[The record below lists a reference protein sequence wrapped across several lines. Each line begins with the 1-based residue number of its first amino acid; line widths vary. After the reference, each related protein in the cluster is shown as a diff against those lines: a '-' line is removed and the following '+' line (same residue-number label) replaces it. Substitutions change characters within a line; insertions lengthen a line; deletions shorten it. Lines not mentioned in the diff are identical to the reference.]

1 MFDYMYL
8 RLVYL
13 YDDRKVYLTNEPLWV
28 RFCAW
33 FLLTFFKERLYID
46 KLLIENAKHKREI
59 KDLERR
65 FQMLKEAYLK
75 VTGELAADEY
85 FIKQEVEESKEPIS
99 KIIIPVFM
107 MSDEEFLRGE
117 SK

>member
-46 KLLIENAKHKREI
+46 KLIVLNTKHKREI

-65 FQMLKEAYLK
+65 LQMLKELHLK
-75 VTGELAADEY
+75 TSGELAWDEALGTGATDGD
-85 FIKQEVEESKEPIS
+85 IAWLEEDYPRRK
-99 KIIIPVFM
+99 
-107 MSDEEFLRGE
+107 RGE
-117 SK
+117 V

>member
-46 KLLIENAKHKREI
+46 KLIVLNTKHKREI

-65 FQMLKEAYLK
+65 LQMLKELHLK
-75 VTGELAADEY
+75 TSGELAWDEALGTGATDGD
-85 FIKQEVEESKEPIS
+85 IAWLEEEYPRRK
-99 KIIIPVFM
+99 
-107 MSDEEFLRGE
+107 RGGV
-117 SK
+117 

>member
-13 YDDRKVYLTNEPLWV
+13 YDDRKVFLTNEPLWV

-46 KLLIENAKHKREI
+46 KLIVLNTKHKREI

-65 FQMLKEAYLK
+65 LQMLKELHLK
-75 VTGELAADEY
+75 TSGELAWDEALGTGATDGD
-85 FIKQEVEESKEPIS
+85 IAWLEEDYPRRK
-99 KIIIPVFM
+99 
-107 MSDEEFLRGE
+107 RGGV
-117 SK
+117 

>member
-46 KLLIENAKHKREI
+46 KLIVLNTKHKREI

-65 FQMLKEAYLK
+65 LQMLKELHLK
-75 VTGELAADEY
+75 TSGELAWDEALGTGATDGD
-85 FIKQEVEESKEPIS
+85 IAWLEEDYPRRK
-99 KIIIPVFM
+99 
-107 MSDEEFLRGE
+107 RGGV
-117 SK
+117 

>member
-13 YDDRKVYLTNEPLWV
+13 YEDRQVYLTNEPLWV
-28 RFCAW
+28 RFCVW

-46 KLLIENAKHKREI
+46 ELRKVDAKHKREI

-65 FQMLKEAYLK
+65 LQMLKEVYLK
-75 VTGELAADEY
+75 VTGELAADEVLGKGAESGD
-85 FIKQEVEESKEPIS
+85 IAWLEEDYPRRK
-99 KIIIPVFM
+99 
-107 MSDEEFLRGE
+107 RGE
-117 SK
+117 V